1 MRGPYVLR
9 AIRKIL
15 PTSPQKTA
23 AVCWKLETVARALS
37 CMRCCRRRIHPLPTT
52 ARRAIER
59 GHRHAPPVVP
69 GRVSRICWARRS
81 HHAMFKG
88 GPAKKARR
96 RRAIRTPASAVR
108 SDVEEC
114 S

>member
-1 MRGPYVLR
+1 MQGPYVLR

-15 PTSPQKTA
+15 PTPRKNLPR
-23 AVCWKLETVARALS
+23 CWKLETVARALT
-37 CMRCCRRRIHPLPTT
+37 CVLPPPSDPSTPKST
-52 ARRAIER
+52 ARRAILDR
-59 GHRHAPPVVP
+59 GARHAPPVVP

-108 SDVEEC
+108 SDAEEY